1 MDQFRNLQFQW
12 ASKRQW
18 ANIKAMEEKQNKK
31 SFGIIIDTMV
41 CERKWP
47 ATFTLSPLSYTY
59 IRTVVKSY
67 TYVDELYEKNWRSKY
82 SALAR
87 LPTYSMP
94 LFTCTSPP
102 AVPFD
107 DDKGFL
113 VFFPLVRSPVLSSL
127 LFCWF
132 IFSIHSPLTT
142 QLLLLVDKS
151 LPRTRTRKPQW
162 KEGRNENNTKLH
174 RLHASGDGL
183 RLWLMISC

>member
-1 MDQFRNLQFQW
+1 MDQLRNLQFQCT
-12 ASKRQW
+12 SKGQW

-67 TYVDELYEKNWRSKY
+67 VDELYEKNSRSKY

-113 VFFPLVRSPVLSSL
+113 VFFPLVRSPVLSSFFFAVL
-127 LFCWF
+127 LIYFF
-132 IFSIHSPLTT
+132 HPLTT
-142 QLLLLVDKS
+142 HHSVIIV
-151 LPRTRTRKPQW
+151 
-162 KEGRNENNTKLH
+162 G
-174 RLHASGDGL
+174 
-183 RLWLMISC
+183 